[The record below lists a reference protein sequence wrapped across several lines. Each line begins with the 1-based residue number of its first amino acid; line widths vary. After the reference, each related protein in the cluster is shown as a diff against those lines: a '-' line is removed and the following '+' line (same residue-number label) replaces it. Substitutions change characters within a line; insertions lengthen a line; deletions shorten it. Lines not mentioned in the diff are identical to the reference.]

1 MASNGIFEWER
12 PLVEL
17 EKRLNELRAFN
28 EEEGMQLSDE
38 IAFLERRAQRLREE
52 IYRNLTPWQRVMMA
66 RHSGRPTF
74 LDYVP
79 LIFEDFVELHGDRKA
94 GDDGAMVGGIA
105 RFDGRPV
112 TIIGTQKGRDTKENL
127 RRNFGLPHPEGYR
140 KALRLMKQ
148 AEKFGRPVITFID
161 VVGAFPGIEAEQ
173 RGQGVAIAENIMA
186 MSGLRTP
193 IVCVVTGEGGS
204 GGALAIGVGDRVYML
219 EHAWYSVISPE
230 MCATILW
237 RDSSRAPEAASIL
250 RLTAQD
256 LVEFGVIDGV
266 IPEPPGGAHRDKVQ
280 TAQAVKEAIRAALQ
294 ELSMLSIDELVEQR
308 YRRYRNMGVWGMAGE
323 ARSPDESAELSEL
336 AQQTPKGAGTPTPSG
351 AGEPEPAGAAPAT
364 GPEAGGHG
372 TGPALP
378 NGAATEPIGAAREEG
393 RGRRGFRRGGP
404 REPGRSPRR

>member
-1 MASNGIFEWER
+1 MAGNGVFDWER

-17 EKRLNELRAFN
+17 EKRIDELRAFN
-28 EEEGMQLSDE
+28 EERGMQLADD

-74 LDYVP
+74 LEYVE
-79 LIFEDFVELHGDRKA
+79 LIFDDFLELHGDRRA

-105 RFDGRPV
+105 RLDGRPV
-112 TIIGTQKGRDTKENL
+112 TVVGTQKGRDTKENL
-127 RRNFGLPHPEGYR
+127 QRNFGLPHPEGYR

-148 AEKFGRPVITFID
+148 AEKFGRPIVTFVD

-186 MSGLRTP
+186 MSQLRTP
-193 IVCVVTGEGGS
+193 IVVVVTGEGGS

-256 LVEFGVIDGV
+256 LLSLGVIDGI
-266 IPEPPGGAHRDKVQ
+266 IPEPLGGAHRDKVR
-280 TAQAVKEAIRAALQ
+280 TAQSVKEVLRSALA
-294 ELSMLSIDELVEQR
+294 ELESIPLDELVER
-308 YRRYRNMGVWGMAGE
+308 RFRRYRSMGAWKVATEAG
-323 ARSPDESAELSEL
+323 SP
-336 AQQTPKGAGTPTPSG
+336 QQAAGTL
-351 AGEPEPAGAAPAT
+351 ADAVAAADAGAH
-364 GPEAGGHG
+364 GHG
-372 TGPALP
+372 
-378 NGAATEPIGAAREEG
+378 ATEPSQEAPSEAPVREGDES
-393 RGRRGFRRGGP
+393 RARRGSRRQGAKDGGGTS
-404 REPGRSPRR
+404 R